1 MTAGATRD
9 TRKTCSSHSSASA
22 EDAWRALPCG
32 NASAAWAIVS
42 DDEEESEETSAAAVG
57 EEGPARS
64 CDADGRG
71 QSARRRPELES
82 GGEVLLAGF
91 PRKGVQWRAAE
102 PDDDRRGPEGWTAT
116 TPERCCA
123 LRTFGLPKLA
133 THRRDCKAWHCERRI
148 YDAPEPPGGRLGNH
162 VAP

>member
-1 MTAGATRD
+1 MHCLVETHQQRGQ
-9 TRKTCSSHSSASA
+9 SSQ
-22 EDAWRALPCG
+22 
-32 NASAAWAIVS
+32 
-42 DDEEESEETSAAAVG
+42 TMK
-57 EEGPARS
+57 RS
-64 CDADGRG
+64 LKRHQQLQWVKKAQHGRVMQTDKARG

-82 GGEVLLAGF
+82 GGEVLLAVS
-91 PRKGVQWRAAE
+91 PRKGVQWHAAE